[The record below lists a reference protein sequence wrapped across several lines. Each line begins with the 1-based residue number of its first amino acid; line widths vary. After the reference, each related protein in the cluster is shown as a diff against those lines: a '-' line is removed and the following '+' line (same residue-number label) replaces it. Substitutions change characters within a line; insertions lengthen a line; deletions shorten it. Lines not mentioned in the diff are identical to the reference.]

1 MKTKD
6 IETER
11 LILRSMTLD
20 DAVDWD
26 AIDGLLTF
34 SAASNSFCS
43 KCWIK
48 KFCGGGCFASN
59 FKRYRNLFIPD
70 DRMCDLS
77 RHIVLQ
83 SIVLF
88 AHICKKKY
96 IDFLN
101 RLISNR
107 SFL

>member
-48 KFCGGGCFASN
+48 KFCGDGCFASN

-96 IDFLN
+96 IDFFKSIN
-101 RLISNR
+101 K
-107 SFL
+107 